1 MIMDYGT
8 YDPATAQDMLTD
20 VVPSQPQT
28 MLPMAR
34 RARLLKLQQQ
44 AAEMEGAEPD
54 VSQLQEFAR
63 MQGQAGQASM
73 LNALAAQYAG
83 EQFQPVQAQFLK
95 RAMAAQE
102 PMKIGGGMLT
112 PDGKFIRDPFA
123 AQERGLSRLDRLI
136 QSEQGAITAEE
147 AAALRREDAAQI
159 QRDRRADAE
168 QRRQDALARQRSEE
182 QYRKDLLELRRELG
196 RKDGSQAGSFSVA
209 GFTPQGQQVVTN
221 TKSGISYVLSLNP
234 DGTPNYAPYQGS
246 MIPKATFE
254 KEVAAAGD
262 LSAVASRADS
272 LVKQIEESPEAFGL
286 RSAAVAAVPGAMQGY
301 AARAVGL
308 TPQQM
313 QARSTVLRQAAQEI
327 NELYGAALSM
337 GEQARANTFLPN
349 PSDPPE
355 MLISKLKAARD
366 WANSQLGRFSPAV
379 TGASRARS
387 GNPPEAAP
395 TQPKKRI
402 RFDSQGNE
410 IP

>member
-1 MIMDYGT
+1 MDYGT
-8 YDPATAQDMLTD
+8 YDPASAQDMLTD

-44 AAEMEGAEPD
+44 AAEMEGAQPD

-63 MQGQAGQASM
+63 MQGQVGEASM

-147 AAALRREDAAQI
+147 REQERRAENARREQERKEREAQRIREVERDYQLRQLLAQNRMQNGGGAQPYFQPMQTAQGIMAFNTRTGRMELISGVDGKPIIGSASDPTLQGQISGAKTAGTTGAQSAADARTAVGRSAQMLDILSQAEQLLKQNPTQSKVGALRDAAGNLI
-159 QRDRRADAE
+159 GVSSESAD
-168 QRRQDALARQRSEE
+168 
-182 QYRKDLLELRRELG
+182 
-196 RKDGSQAGSFSVA
+196 
-209 GFTPQGQQVVTN
+209 T
-221 TKSGISYVLSLNP
+221 
-234 DGTPNYAPYQGS
+234 
-246 MIPKATFE
+246 
-254 KEVAAAGD
+254 
-262 LSAVASRADS
+262 
-272 LVKQIEESPEAFGL
+272 
-286 RSAAVAAVPGAMQGY
+286 
-301 AARAVGL
+301 
-308 TPQQM
+308 
-313 QARSTVLRQAAQEI
+313 AAQLESI
-327 NELYGAALSM
+327 SGWLTANVPRMEGPQSNFDVQNYQMMSGMVGDRTKPVSQRLAALS
-337 GEQARANTFLPN
+337 EIRKLQEKYRAFNEERAGPA
-349 PSDPPE
+349 PG
-355 MLISKLKAARD
+355 AA
-366 WANSQLGRFSPAV
+366 
-379 TGASRARS
+379 
-387 GNPPEAAP
+387 